1 MRIAVYIACGLL
13 ALLPHTSAQA
23 QMKLAGKMT
32 CNKADP
38 NHTAS
43 VDDQAKHTISL
54 GVSKCTWSEGK
65 IGGEQLKDETD
76 TFTSDATGNLS
87 HDRGYGVGSVEGGD
101 KYYVRF
107 EGTTTLKGEAP
118 VGGKCTWAFT
128 GGTGKLKGLT
138 GKGTC
143 KGTFSPDGKGSWDI
157 QGTYAIRS

>member
-1 MRIAVYIACGLL
+1 MRIAVCIACGLL

-23 QMKLAGKMT
+23 QTKLAGKMT

-54 GVSKCTWSEGK
+54 GVSKCAWSEGK

-76 TFTSDATGNLS
+76 TFTSDASGNLS

-107 EGTTTLKGEAP
+107 DGATTLKGETP
-118 VGGKCTWAFT
+118 VSGKCTWAFT

-143 KGTFSPDGKGSWDI
+143 KGTFGTDGKASWDI
-157 QGTYAIRS
+157 RGTYAIRS